1 MCGIAGLVA
10 APETAVERQTV
21 QRMCDVMT
29 YRGPDDEGLHISGNV
44 GFGMRRLSII
54 DLHSGHQ
61 PIHNED
67 KTVWVVLN
75 GEIYNYR
82 ELREQMLEVG
92 HEFYT
97 QSDTEVIVHLY
108 EEYGDRFVEHLSGM
122 FSIALHDQRKKRV
135 LLARDRIGEKQL
147 YYSTTSA
154 GLVFG
159 SEIKCLL
166 STKLVDTRID
176 YGALDQYFRYLYVP
190 APGTA
195 FRNVRELPP
204 ATLLVLENDAAPI
217 EHRYW
222 QLRSRDVGIR
232 NENEAVEAVREQIL
246 TSVQSRLVSDVP
258 IGALLS
264 GGIDSSAVVA
274 AMVANGSTRAK
285 TYTIGYSGAKS
296 VYDERDD
303 ARAIASHLGTD
314 HTEIEIDPDVE
325 DLVPKLVR
333 AFDQPFA
340 DSSAIANYYVF
351 GATSDHVKVVLSG
364 LGGDELFGGYE
375 RYLAIRRHMSLSWI
389 PGRHLFTGIAR
400 RLPEQRS
407 GGRFVDRVKRFSAA
421 LGLPPAEA
429 YQSYVT
435 SFDDAA
441 RATLFTAEA
450 RKCIDDERRDDPFT
464 EIFSEFGAADPVAA
478 AMATDILTYLPG
490 DLLTLT
496 DRTSMQHSIEARA
509 PLIDYELIELAM
521 AIPSSVRI
529 RGSEKKRILREAVR
543 PFIPSKILDRPKRGF
558 TVPLT
563 NWFRDEL
570 QSYIRQEL
578 SESRL
583 KRSAIFNP
591 AAVTRLVDDH
601 VARRANNHARLW
613 ALLMFVNWFDEY
625 A

>member
-1 MCGIAGLVA
+1 MCGIAGYIA
-10 APETAVERQTV
+10 APGVTVERQV
-21 QRMCDVMT
+21 VRRMCDVMT
-29 YRGPDDEGLHISGNV
+29 YRGPDDEGIHLADNV

-82 ELREQMLEVG
+82 ALRERMAAAG
-92 HEFYT
+92 HRFYT
-97 QSDTEVIVHLY
+97 HSDTEVIVHLY

-122 FSIALHDQRKKRV
+122 FSIALHDLKKQRV

-147 YYSTTSA
+147 YYSETAA

-166 STKLVDTRID
+166 ATKLVDTRID
-176 YGALDQYFRYLYVP
+176 YGALEQYFRYLYVP
-190 APGTA
+190 APGTIY
-195 FRNVRELPP
+195 RDVREVPP
-204 ATLLVLENDAAPI
+204 ATLLVLENGASPT

-222 QLRSRDVGIR
+222 RLAPKDVGIR
-232 NENEAVEAVREQIL
+232 SEAEAVEAVREQIL
-246 TSVQSRLVSDVP
+246 KSVRSRLVSDVP

-274 AMVANGSTRAK
+274 AMAADGSTRAK
-285 TYTIGYSGAKS
+285 TYTIGYSGTKS
-296 VYDERDD
+296 LYDERDD
-303 ARAIASHLGTD
+303 ARAIAAHLGTD
-314 HTEIEIDPDVE
+314 HSEIEIDPDVE

-375 RYLAIRRHMSLSWI
+375 RYLAIRRHKALSWV
-389 PGRHLFTGIAR
+389 PGRHLVTELAR
-400 RLPEQRS
+400 RIPEQRS
-407 GGRFVDRVKRFSAA
+407 GGRLVDRVKRFSAA

-429 YQSYVT
+429 YRSYVT
-435 SFDDAA
+435 SYDDAA
-441 RATLFTAEA
+441 RAALFTEEA
-450 RKCIDDERRDDPFT
+450 RKRIDDERSADGFTETFSRFGADDP
-464 EIFSEFGAADPVAA
+464 AAA

-521 AIPSSVRI
+521 GIPSDLRI
-529 RGSEKKRILREAVR
+529 RGREKKRILREAVR
-543 PFIPSKILDRPKRGF
+543 PFIPSEILDRPKRGF

-570 QSYIRQEL
+570 LGYLRTEL
-578 SESRL
+578 SEERVR
-583 KRSAIFNP
+583 RSGLIEP
-591 AAVTRLVDDH
+591 AAVTRLIDDH

-613 ALLMFVNWFDEY
+613 ALLIFVNWFDEY